1 MTHHDSSDSSHPNHP
16 IICSAFLQKGHHSL
30 ENKTSAELIRRIRR
44 MRRMRC
50 FERHGW
56 AAARSPSHGMLGE
69 QLFNLTGFEDFYL
82 NDTPDP
88 LSTYGIPQYSTI
100 GRHIS
105 FDANIANILPI
116 LIFITTHITTY
127 ITLQHIT
134 T

>member
-1 MTHHDSSDSSHPNHP
+1 MTHPIQSSAD
-16 IICSAFLQKGHHSL
+16 ICSAFLQKGHHSL

-44 MRRMRC
+44 IRRMRF

-100 GRHIS
+100 FHNWETHIIRCEYYLYS
-105 FDANIANILPI
+105 TYTYIYYNTYYNIYN
-116 LIFITTHITTY
+116 ITTY
-127 ITLQHIT
+127 YNMSS
-134 T
+134 